1 MSRTGY
7 MRRLGLSV
15 LAALVALSI
24 LAGHGWAAKSRHKAA
39 NRNVSPPADSQG
51 PATASLNDAK
61 SVRQTNAESPRKS
74 PPITAR
80 KRPRKLDL
88 PGAQASLKVCAG
100 TPQPLPGS
108 GGALIAKVGDATA
121 KHVHLML
128 YTADSVVHVDGR
140 SYPER
145 HIANVPRAKAGD
157 VIPLSLPDEQY
168 VIRVLQFVGQPSDK
182 AWALIEIRRGLPAV
196 RAAKQPPEGRVSDA
210 EEAEIRRI
218 LSRVEAPEAES
229 LMSSWGWF
237 MIHTADEKNKRE
249 LLRVTVGLKD
259 LDEAQ
264 EADLV
269 ATIRAAGG
277 VARYRRQVAAL
288 LKNHDVSVRG
298 YAAIWLALV
307 GDRTCVSDLTA
318 LLRNSAL
325 PVAESVFAGSDR
337 EAAAIALGLLG
348 ASEYTRELATLLD
361 DGNAHVR
368 AGAAQ
373 GLAHFKAKGH
383 APAIAKL
390 LDDEEAGP
398 IFAALFAL
406 SELGARDHAG
416 KIADL
421 LGEELSKDVSIPDA
435 ALSALM
441 RLNAR
446 EQVEKIAKHKSGTA
460 AKALAVLGARQYA
473 GQIAAMLK
481 WGREPGEELAR
492 RDALFALGILGAK
505 QYADEVASLM
515 RDQEGYIR
523 TAAAWSIILMEDCVH
538 GAQAIRVLE
547 DEYYGNPITL
557 DSLDDVPREK
567 CEQIAKRAEQSLS
580 RLRKELARSERR

>member
-7 MRRLGLSV
+7 MRRLGSRV

-24 LAGHGWAAKSRHKAA
+24 LAGRGWAAESRQKAA
-39 NRNVSPPADSQG
+39 STEVSPPADSQG
-51 PATASLNDAK
+51 PAAASLNDAK
-61 SVRQTNAESPRKS
+61 SVRQTNAQSASKS
-74 PPITAR
+74 APVTT
-80 KRPRKLDL
+80 KQRPRELDFR
-88 PGAQASLKVCAG
+88 GAQASLKVCAG
-100 TPQPLPGS
+100 APQPLPGS
-108 GGALIAKVGDATA
+108 GGALIVEVGDATA

-128 YTADSVVHVDGR
+128 YTADSVVHVNGR

-145 HIANVPRAKAGD
+145 HIANVLRARAGD
-157 VIPLSLPDEQY
+157 LIPLYLPDEQY
-168 VIRVLQFVGQPSDK
+168 VVRVLRFAGQPSDK
-182 AWALIEIRRGLPAV
+182 AWATIEIRRGLTAGRPAK
-196 RAAKQPPEGRVSDA
+196 RSPEGRLSDA
-210 EEAEIRRI
+210 EEAEIMRI
-218 LSRVEAPEAES
+218 LARVEAPEAES
-229 LMSSWGWF
+229 MMSRWGWF
-237 MIHTADEKNKRE
+237 MIHTADEENKRE

-259 LDEAQ
+259 LDEEQ

-269 ATIRAAGG
+269 ATIRAASG
-277 VARYRRQVAAL
+277 VAQYRRQVAAL

-307 GDRTCVSDLTA
+307 GDRTCVPDLAA
-318 LLRNSAL
+318 LLRNNRL
-325 PVAESVFAGSDR
+325 PVAESVYAGSDR
-337 EAAAIALGLLG
+337 EGAAIGLGLLG
-348 ASEYTRELATLLD
+348 ASEYTRELATLLN

-373 GLAHFKAKGH
+373 GLAHLKAKGR
-383 APAIAKL
+383 APAIARL
-390 LDDEEAGP
+390 LDDEGAGP
-398 IFAALFAL
+398 IFAALSAL
-406 SELGARDHAG
+406 AELGAKDYAG

-421 LGEELSKDVSIPDA
+421 LDEELSKDVSIPDA

-441 RLNAR
+441 RLDAR

-505 QYADEVASLM
+505 EYAGEVASLM

-523 TAAAWSIILMEDCVH
+523 TAAAWSIILMEDRAQAV
-538 GAQAIRVLE
+538 QAIRVLE

-557 DSLDDVPREK
+557 DALDDVPREK

-580 RLRKELARSERR
+580 RLKKELTRRR